1 MIVDGQPEPQCVTT
15 YGAIARG
22 LRSPTM
28 IERHYA
34 DLTTT
39 PGPSFGALGT
49 NNNYNINPGQFM
61 PAATDAHYANA
72 NASYNNPMASPA
84 TADPFGSTYDD
95 QGHLLLSPSNAIGI
109 AISRGKSLARHAGS
123 PLCPKATPI

>member
-1 MIVDGQPEPQCVTT
+1 MIVDGQPEPQRVNT

-28 IERHYA
+28 IEHHYA

-39 PGPSFGALGT
+39 PGPSFGASGT

-72 NASYNNPMASPA
+72 NASYNNHMVSSAI
-84 TADPFGSTYDD
+84 ADPFGSTCED
-95 QGHLLLSPSNAIGI
+95 QVHLLCSPSM
-109 AISRGKSLARHAGS
+109 RLV
-123 PLCPKATPI
+123 